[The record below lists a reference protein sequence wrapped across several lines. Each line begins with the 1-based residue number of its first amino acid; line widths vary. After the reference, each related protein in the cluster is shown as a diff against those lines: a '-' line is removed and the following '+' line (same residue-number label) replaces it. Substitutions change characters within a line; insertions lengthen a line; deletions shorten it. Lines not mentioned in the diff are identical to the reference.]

1 MNRDTILFK
10 GAKFA
15 VEYRDSG
22 RPVVFLHG
30 FLEDRS
36 MWYSIADRF
45 AKHFNPILIDLPG
58 HGESENLGYAHKMEL
73 MADVVH
79 HVLRKLKKRKTVI
92 VGHSMGGYV
101 ALAFADKYP
110 DMLKG
115 LALVNSSSRADS
127 SQKKHNRS
135 RGVKLCQ
142 QDHLSFVRQT
152 IPLLF
157 NEDDRLRYKYEIK
170 GLAKQ
175 ASKMSKQG
183 IIAALEGMKVRPS
196 REIILK
202 FPPYPIL
209 FVAGKRDPLFSWKSL
224 EKQMTR
230 SNMIKPLILQEGGH
244 MSFIENEDHLYKGLR
259 SFLYQCLP

>member
-1 MNRDTILFK
+1 
-10 GAKFA
+10 
-15 VEYRDSG
+15 
-22 RPVVFLHG
+22 
-30 FLEDRS
+30 
-36 MWYSIADRF
+36 MWYPVANRL

-58 HGESENLGYAHKMEL
+58 HGQSENLGYAHKMEL
-73 MADVVH
+73 MAEVVH
-79 HVLRKLKKRKTVI
+79 HILRKLKKRKTVI

-115 LALVNSSSRADS
+115 LILMNSSSRADS
-127 SQKKHNRS
+127 SQKKINRT
-135 RGVKLCQ
+135 RGIRLCQ
-142 QDHLSFVRQT
+142 QDHKSFIKQT

-157 NEDDRLRYKYEIK
+157 QKTDRKKYRPEIK
-170 GLAKQ
+170 SLINQ

-183 IIAALEGMKVRPS
+183 VIAALEGMKVRPS

-209 FVAGKRDPLFSWKSL
+209 FVVGKKDPLFKWKSL

-230 SNMIKPLILQEGGH
+230 SGKIQSLVFEDGGH
-244 MSFIENEDHLYKGLR
+244 MSFIENESLLYKGLR
-259 SFLYQCLP
+259 PFLYQCLP